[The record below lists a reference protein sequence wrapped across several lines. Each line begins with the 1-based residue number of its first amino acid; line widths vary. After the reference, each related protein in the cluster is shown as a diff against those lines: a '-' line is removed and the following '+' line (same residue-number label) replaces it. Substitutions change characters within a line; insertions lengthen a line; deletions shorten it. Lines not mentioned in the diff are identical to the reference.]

1 MRVLV
6 QRVLRARCEVDG
18 AATGTIGHGLLVF
31 VGAAVGDSDADAEWL
46 AQKIAGLRVFPD
58 QDQRMNRD
66 VREAGGA
73 VLAIPQFTLYGDAR
87 RGRRPDFT
95 AAERPERAEPLFDRF
110 CVALAS
116 AGVPVERG
124 RFRAHMLIEAVND
137 GPVSL
142 IVDGPGDGARTPTS
156 AGAAGG

>member
-1 MRVLV
+1 MNPILVLSTALLGLGGLV
-6 QRVLRARCEVDG
+6 LLLGVVILRENPGQRLNRIV
-18 AATGTIGHGLLVF
+18 AAMLFFSGF
-31 VGAAVGDSDADAEWL
+31 
-46 AQKIAGLRVFPD
+46 
-58 QDQRMNRD
+58 
-66 VREAGGA
+66 GA